1 MFSGLQAL
9 EALGSYP
16 EANQITAAFLSNRGA
31 MDYQLGNYK
40 SSPVENRPNTI
51 TKLLNAPPMF
61 RWRPNETFPLILT

>member
-16 EANQITAAFLSNRGA
+16 EANQITAVFLSNRGA

-40 SSPVENRPNTI
+40 SSPVENGPNTI
-51 TKLLNAPPMF
+51 TKLLNAPPSF
-61 RWRPNETFPLILT
+61 GDAPTKHFH